1 MFLSIGLHQNLA
13 ELISKCLHKS
23 FYSMQE
29 LNTFSHL
36 HLWEYRIALI
46 LKLEQ
51 APQNA
56 LGVIFVAILPSYI
69 NW

>member
-1 MFLSIGLHQNLA
+1 
-13 ELISKCLHKS
+13 
-23 FYSMQE
+23 MQD

-69 NW
+69 N

>member
-1 MFLSIGLHQNLA
+1 
-13 ELISKCLHKS
+13 
-23 FYSMQE
+23 MQE

-51 APQNA
+51 ALQNA